1 MKTISR
7 AFAMLVAL
15 AIAVPFLGS
24 CEKSPNVYLNAMVSK
39 SNVPNGVKV
48 YLKLVQEE
56 GENDDPTLFDG
67 DAAFANGLATVVIE
81 EITPKKYRLYG
92 FIDMNKNAGIN
103 EPIPDGGDLVTVT
116 DVVMTEDRVISLPES
131 YWFPF

>member
-1 MKTISR
+1 
-7 AFAMLVAL
+7 MLLAL
-15 AIAVPFLGS
+15 AIVAPLLSS

-39 SNVPNGVKV
+39 SNVPNGVRV

-67 DAAFANGLATVVIE
+67 DAAFTNGLATVVIE
-81 EITPKKYRLYG
+81 EVTPKKYRLYG
-92 FIDMNKNAGIN
+92 FIDMNKNASFN
-103 EPIPDGGDLVTVT
+103 EPVPDGGDLVTVT
-116 DVVMTEDRVISLPES
+116 DVVMTENRVITLTES